1 MDDYLVHGPQTAL
14 DVIQEITGAE
24 TIDIA
29 GLCLGGALTA
39 ITDAYLMQSGD
50 SRIGTLTLFN
60 TMLDYAEPG
69 ALGMFTDRATV
80 DKLEQQDAAAR
91 ACSRA
96 RRWPARS
103 TCCAPT
109 T

>member
-1 MDDYLVHGPQTAL
+1 

-24 TIDIA
+24 TVDIA

-39 ITDAYLMQSGD
+39 ITNAYLMQSGD

-60 TMLDYAEPG
+60 TMLDYAQPG

-80 DKLEQQDAAAR
+80 DKLDRKMQKEGVLEGA
-91 ACSRA
+91 SRA
-96 RRWPARS
+96 GTFDVLRPNDLTLNSGVYSWLM
-103 TCCAPT
+103 
-109 T
+109 